1 MFSRLIYSVHK
12 QCRKRY
18 YCCTSSDVITA
29 LILLLVIVPVHVYPR
44 RSSIIKKSRY
54 FWILVVVS
62 QEWGEV
68 RKQTNINI
76 NNGYVFRLKMTLELF
91 SSHYQNLWSDS
102 FNYDAIR
109 PQDTRHK
116 MMTLSILITCD
127 DLRQFT
133 TQSLRKAKFN
143 LSKENRQA
151 FFIFFGNFSKTI
163 Q

>member
-1 MFSRLIYSVHK
+1 
-12 QCRKRY
+12 
-18 YCCTSSDVITA
+18 
-29 LILLLVIVPVHVYPR
+29 
-44 RSSIIKKSRY
+44 
-54 FWILVVVS
+54 
-62 QEWGEV
+62 
-68 RKQTNINI
+68 
-76 NNGYVFRLKMTLELF
+76 MTLELF
-91 SSHYQNLWSDS
+91 SSHYQNLCSDS

-151 FFIFFGNFSKTI
+151 FFIFFWQFFENHSIKVNKTN
-163 Q
+163 